1 MLRLMKFSELGE
13 TVQAVFEQGEQE
25 YMDFSALMLDT
36 ANDKMKKIDGVA
48 DAKGAANAVIRKK
61 FAQVLGVAE
70 DEKNRKVLR
79 KAIRRHQTEVFE
91 LLEETLE
98 NLLVSGWGDNPFFM
112 EWVDQ
117 RNLADGD
124 QNVFYVEEQAVLT
137 VSRFS
142 GNHHDLIR
150 QKLGIGES
158 FSVTTDWYGI
168 KIYEEFELFMA
179 GRRDFAAMITKVYE
193 AFDRKINDMIYES
206 FMGADEKLPT
216 DLKITGKLEADKLI
230 EAVQNLETD
239 TGKEVVICGTRSAIS
254 QVIALSPSAWIS
266 DDMRNERHTTGT
278 LGQFEGIRLMA
289 IPQVNEQGTRNKKL
303 DNKKLL
309 LMPIDADNKPIKL
322 VNEGEAIVKQVND
335 GATNQDMT
343 YEYELM
349 QKLGI
354 NVVINQLFGTYKF
367 TVG

>member
-1 MLRLMKFSELGE
+1 MLRIMEFNELSD
-13 TVQAVFEQGEQE
+13 TVQSVFEQNEQD
-25 YMDFSALMLDT
+25 YMDFSALMIDT
-36 ANDKMKKIDGVA
+36 ASARTKAVDGVK
-48 DAKGAANAVIRKK
+48 DTKETANKIIRKK
-61 FAQVLGVAE
+61 FAQVIGV
-70 DEKNRKVLR
+70 DEGEKRRKVLR
-79 KAIRRHQTEVFE
+79 KAIRRHQPEVFE

-124 QNVFYVEEQAVLT
+124 QNVFYVDEQAVLT

-142 GNHHDLIR
+142 GNHHNLIR

-179 GRRDFAAMITKVYE
+179 GRRDFANMITKVYE
-193 AFDRKINDMIYES
+193 AFDRKINDMIYEA
-206 FMGADEKLPT
+206 FMSADTKLPT
-216 DLKITGKLEADKLI
+216 DLKIKGKLEADKLI
-230 EAVQNLETD
+230 EKVQDLETD
-239 TGKEVVICGTRSAIS
+239 TGKEIVICGTRAAIS
-254 QVIALSPSAWIS
+254 KVIALSPSAWIS
-266 DDMRNERHTTGT
+266 DEMRNERHTTGT
-278 LGQFEGIRLMA
+278 LGQFEGIRLMV

-303 DNKKLL
+303 DNSKLL
-309 LMPIDADNKPIKL
+309 LMPVDPDNKPIKL
-322 VNEGEAIVKQVND
+322 VNEGEAIVKQIND
-335 GATNQDMT
+335 GETNQDMT

-354 NVVINQLFGTYKF
+354 NVVINQLFATYEI

>member
-1 MLRLMKFSELGE
+1 MLRLMKFSELAQP
-13 TVQAVFEQGEQE
+13 VQAVFKQGEQE

-48 DAKGAANAVIRKK
+48 DAKGAANTIIRKK

-70 DEKNRKVLR
+70 DEKNRRVLR
-79 KAIRRHQTEVFE
+79 KAIRRYQTEVFE

-124 QNVFYVEEQAVLT
+124 QNVFYVEEQSVLT

-158 FSVTTDWYGI
+158 FSVATDWYGI

-193 AFDRKINDMIYES
+193 AFDRKINDMIYEA

-309 LMPIDADNKPIKL
+309 LMPIDPDNKPIKL
-322 VNEGEAIVKQVND
+322 VNEGEAVVNQIND
-335 GATNQDMT
+335 GATNRDMT

>member
-1 MLRLMKFSELGE
+1 MNLLWELMKNYL
-13 TVQAVFEQGEQE
+13 Q
-25 YMDFSALMLDT
+25 
-36 ANDKMKKIDGVA
+36 I
-48 DAKGAANAVIRKK
+48 
-61 FAQVLGVAE
+61 
-70 DEKNRKVLR
+70 
-79 KAIRRHQTEVFE
+79 
-91 LLEETLE
+91 
-98 NLLVSGWGDNPFFM
+98 
-112 EWVDQ
+112 
-117 RNLADGD
+117 
-124 QNVFYVEEQAVLT
+124 
-137 VSRFS
+137 
-142 GNHHDLIR
+142 
-150 QKLGIGES
+150 
-158 FSVTTDWYGI
+158 TD
-168 KIYEEFELFMA
+168 
-179 GRRDFAAMITKVYE
+179 
-193 AFDRKINDMIYES
+193 
-206 FMGADEKLPT
+206 
-216 DLKITGKLEADKLI
+216 KLEADKLI

-309 LMPIDADNKPIKL
+309 LMPIDPDNKPIKL